1 MKKSKW
7 TVNSYKKDNGEEP
20 VSEFLDS
27 LPAKERAKVLRTIQ
41 LLGDFGTML
50 GMPHRRSIDQDVYE
64 LRTILGKKIFRVFH
78 FHYKNGE
85 FILLNG
91 FRKKLKKHHR
101 VKSIV
106 PNAIEMIIYDKKG
119 GIRHEFF
126 GKLRSRKLKRSGI
139 C

>member
-64 LRTILGKKIFRVFH
+64 LRTILGKNIFRVFH
-78 FHYKNGE
+78 FHYENGE

-91 FRKKLKKHHR
+91 FRKKTQKTPQSEIDRAKRYRDDYLR
-101 VKSIV
+101 Q
-106 PNAIEMIIYDKKG
+106 KG
-119 GIRHEFF
+119 RD
-126 GKLRSRKLKRSGI
+126 ST
-139 C
+139 